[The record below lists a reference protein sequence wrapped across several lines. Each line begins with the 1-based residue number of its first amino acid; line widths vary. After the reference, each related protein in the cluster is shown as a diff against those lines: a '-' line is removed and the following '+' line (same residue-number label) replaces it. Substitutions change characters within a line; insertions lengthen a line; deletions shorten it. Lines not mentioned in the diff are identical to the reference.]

1 MMLDRRRM
9 LAGSAVLATALAT
22 GQLAAMGGK
31 AGNRIG
37 LQLYTLRELFAPD
50 PHGTLEQVAAIGYRE
65 VEYGGGGYEAMD
77 HAALR
82 KTMDRL
88 GLTAPS
94 IHVGYDAL
102 AGKFDATVAMAR
114 TLGADTVVVPWMAE
128 EYREPAAW
136 RAAVADFNRL
146 AERLKKADL
155 GFAYHNHDFE
165 FTVKDGDRS
174 LFDVLVAERDPALV
188 EIELDLFWAVK
199 AGEDPKALIR
209 RLPGQIYAY
218 HVKDMTAD
226 GAMTSV
232 GKGTIDFADIFTLNE
247 LAGVRHLY
255 VENDQSPAPYLP
267 DITTS
272 FATLDR
278 LGARTDN
285 QGT

>member
-1 MMLDRRRM
+1 MNRRQM
-9 LAGSAVLATALAT
+9 LAGAAVLATALGTRPLFA
-22 GQLAAMGGK
+22 QAPK
-31 AGNRIG
+31 AIG
-37 LQLYTLRELFAPD
+37 LQLYTVRELFEPD
-50 PHGTLEQVAAIGYRE
+50 PMGTLEKVAAIGYRE

-82 KTMDRL
+82 ETMDRL

-102 AGKFDATVAMAR
+102 ADKFDATVAMAR
-114 TLGADTVVVPWMAE
+114 TLGADTIVVPWMDE
-128 EYREPAAW
+128 KYREAAAW
-136 RAAVADFNRL
+136 RGAVADFNRL
-146 AERLKKADL
+146 AERLKKAGL

-165 FTVKDGDRS
+165 FTTKAGDGN
-174 LFDVLVAERDPALV
+174 LFDLLVAERDPALV
-188 EIELDLFWAVK
+188 NIELDLFWAIK
-199 AGEDPKALIR
+199 AGQDAKALIR

-232 GKGTIDFADIFTLNE
+232 GKGAIDFADIFTLNE
-247 LAGVRHLY
+247 VAGVKHLY

-272 FATLDR
+272 FTTLSR
-278 LGARTDN
+278 LRA
-285 QGT
+285 